1 MSIRLYN
8 LEFNYKDQTVI
19 TDLSLEIADGGI
31 LCVMGESGCGKTT
44 LLGILTGR
52 LKPKNGEIQG
62 ISGKRIGMVF
72 QENRLLEEFSAESN
86 ILLGCD
92 RGFYPFDGGDSRHWK
107 KAEKRKHIDEH
118 LRMVGLEE
126 ASKEKVKNLSG
137 GMKRRV
143 AIVRAMMSDCDIL
156 VMDEP
161 FQGLDEK
168 NRRKA
173 IAYIRQYKGER
184 TLLLVTHEK
193 EDAQRLGGVLFQM
206 S

>member
-1 MSIRLYN
+1 MSIRLHN

-92 RGFYPFDGGDSRHWK
+92 R
-107 KAEKRKHIDEH
+107 
-118 LRMVGLEE
+118 
-126 ASKEKVKNLSG
+126 
-137 GMKRRV
+137 
-143 AIVRAMMSDCDIL
+143 
-156 VMDEP
+156 
-161 FQGLDEK
+161 
-168 NRRKA
+168 
-173 IAYIRQYKGER
+173 
-184 TLLLVTHEK
+184 
-193 EDAQRLGGVLFQM
+193 
-206 S
+206 

>member
-1 MSIRLYN
+1 M
-8 LEFNYKDQTVI
+8 
-19 TDLSLEIADGGI
+19 DG
-31 LCVMGESGCGKTT
+31 E
-44 LLGILTGR
+44 
-52 LKPKNGEIQG
+52 
-62 ISGKRIGMVF
+62 
-72 QENRLLEEFSAESN
+72 
-86 ILLGCD
+86 
-92 RGFYPFDGGDSRHWK
+92 DSRHWK

-118 LRMVGLEE
+118 LKLVGLEE

-161 FQGLDEK
+161 FQGLDAR

-173 IAYIRQYKGER
+173 IEYIRRYKGDR

-193 EDAQRLGGVLFQM
+193 EDAERLGGVLFQM

>member
-1 MSIRLYN
+1 MSIRLHN
-8 LEFNYKDQTVI
+8 LDFNYKNQKVI
-19 TDLSLEIADGGI
+19 TNLSLEIADGEI

-44 LLGILTGR
+44 LLGLLTGR
-52 LKPKNGEIQG
+52 LKPENGKING

-92 RGFYPFDGGDSRHWK
+92 RGFYPWDSVNSRHWK
-107 KAEKRKHIDEH
+107 KAEKRKLIDEH
-118 LRMVGLEE
+118 LKLVGLEE

-143 AIVRAMMSDCDIL
+143 AIVRAMMTDCDIL

-161 FQGLDEK
+161 FQGLDTE

-173 IAYIRQYKGER
+173 IDYIRQYKGDR

-193 EDAQRLGGVLFQM
+193 EDVERLGGVLYQM
-206 S
+206 P